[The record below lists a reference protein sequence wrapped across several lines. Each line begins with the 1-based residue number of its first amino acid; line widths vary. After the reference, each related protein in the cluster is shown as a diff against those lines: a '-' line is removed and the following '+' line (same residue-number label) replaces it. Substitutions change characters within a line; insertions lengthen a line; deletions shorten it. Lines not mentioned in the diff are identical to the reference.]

1 MKLSD
6 INYGVIFKALKA
18 YYEVEEDDSVYE
30 IFNQTESR
38 IEDIAQ
44 ALKLLGESEGTDDE

>member
-6 INYGVIFKALKA
+6 INYDVIFEALKA

-30 IFNQTESR
+30 IFNQTDER

>member
-1 MKLSD
+1 MRLSD
-6 INYGVIFKALKA
+6 INYGVIFEALKA

-30 IFNQTESR
+30 IFNQTDER